1 MPMKNQNMR
10 KHANPE
16 EVGRPCHEIAR
27 LGFSAVHWR
36 LFFGNIPSF
45 ENGIIQSTVS
55 DRFDNMEAEILFI
68 DGKRITPL
76 ETYFE
81 WGVTDIVMPD
91 QKVYIFQS
99 PIDGLAFFQMKKIAE
114 SSDVVIA
121 VGKYP
126 SGKVLSFIKCSF
138 PTARFVI
145 CFPRNF
151 LGNIADIRIASM
163 LAGQNI
169 SMEIDSDRL
178 VCSYKDR
185 QTSVPLDM
193 ISLSKV
199 SEFTG
204 FYPKRIRT
212 LKPKLGKESF
222 FELLR
227 IK

>member
-10 KHANPE
+10 KHADPV
-16 EVGRPCHEIAR
+16 EVGRTCHEIAR

-36 LFFGNIPSF
+36 LFFGTMPSF
-45 ENGIIQSTVS
+45 ENGKIQLTVS
-55 DRFDNMEAEILFI
+55 ERFDNMKGEILFI

-91 QKVYIFQS
+91 RKVYIFQS
-99 PIDGLAFFQMKKIAE
+99 PLDGLAFFQMKKMAE
-114 SSDVVIA
+114 STDAVFA

-126 SGKVLSFIKCSF
+126 SEKVLGFIKSSF

-145 CFPRNF
+145 CFPKNL
-151 LGNIADIRIASM
+151 LGNIADVRVASI
-163 LAGQNI
+163 LAGQTV
-169 SMEIDSDRL
+169 SMEIVSDRL
-178 VCSYKDR
+178 VCSYKGR
-185 QTSVPLDM
+185 QTAVPLDLV
-193 ISLSKV
+193 SLSKV

-204 FYPKRIRT
+204 FCPKRIRT

-222 FELLR
+222 FDLLR

>member
-1 MPMKNQNMR
+1 MAMKNQNMR
-10 KHANPE
+10 KHAKPE
-16 EVGRPCHEIAR
+16 EDDRTFQEIAR

-36 LFFGNIPSF
+36 LFFGNIPTF
-45 ENGIIQSTVS
+45 ESGKIQMTVS

-91 QKVYIFQS
+91 RKVYIFQS
-99 PIDGLAFFQMKKIAE
+99 TIDGLAFFQMKKMAE
-114 SSDVVIA
+114 STDVVFA

-126 SGKVLSFIKCSF
+126 SEKVLSFIKNSF
-138 PTARFVI
+138 PTARFII

-151 LGNIADIRIASM
+151 LGNIADIRIASI
-163 LAGQNI
+163 LAGRNI
-169 SMEIDSDRL
+169 SMEIDSDWL
-178 VCSYKDR
+178 VCSYKGR
-185 QTSVPLDM
+185 QTAVPLDI

-227 IK
+227 SK